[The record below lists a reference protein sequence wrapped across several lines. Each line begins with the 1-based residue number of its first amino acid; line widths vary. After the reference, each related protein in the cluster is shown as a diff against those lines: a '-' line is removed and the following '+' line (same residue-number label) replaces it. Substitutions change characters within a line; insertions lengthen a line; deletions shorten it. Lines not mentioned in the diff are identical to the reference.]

1 MGGCLHILTTVL
13 YAGFVLYWLY
23 WLIIAIPAVLG
34 SLCLCICAKKRYAL
48 LVVLNVAMVLLLYG
62 VKIALGFQLGTD

>member
-1 MGGCLHILTTVL
+1 
-13 YAGFVLYWLY
+13 LYWLY